1 MGFRDDRRLSA
12 IRDRRPPGPDLPR
25 SAGPLPGAPAAEP
38 PGASAAGSLLLA
50 VVLLGLA
57 TLPGPAAAQTVEVAV
72 EQENFRQGPGGTR
85 LATVNQGTRLQVLGT
100 QDRWRRVV
108 LEGWIW
114 NPSVQPTDRAGMDL
128 VVSAGEGENLR
139 DEPSGSARIAARLL
153 EGFLL
158 EQVEERGNWTRV
170 RRTAWIWGP
179 SVREVAAA
187 DDAVGETSGDTGP
200 DASDDAGDEDDDP
213 GSGADLLSERLVV
226 QGSSVRV
233 RVSPE
238 GDTVAT
244 LRPGADL
251 RVLSREGDWSRV
263 RFEGWVRTSE
273 VATADSTG
281 VRDELRPP
289 DLRANPDQYRGE
301 RIRWQVQFISL
312 ERAEAVRTDF
322 YEGEPFILARTRDG
336 SESFVYLAVSPELLS
351 EVEALE
357 PLERIEVLGRVRTG
371 RSALMG
377 APVLDLLALEPV
389 SGEG

>member
-1 MGFRDDRRLSA
+1 MGFRDDRRLRT
-12 IRDRRPPGPDLPR
+12 IRGRRTPGPDLPR
-25 SAGPLPGAPAAEP
+25 PAGLLPGASAAGP

-57 TLPGPAAAQTVEVAV
+57 TLPRPAAAQTVEVAV
-72 EQENFRQGPGGTR
+72 EQENFRRGPGGR
-85 LATVNQGTRLQVLGT
+85 VLATVNQDTRLQVLGA

-114 NPSVQPTDRAGMDL
+114 SPSVGPTDREGMDL
-128 VVSAGEGENLR
+128 VVTANGGENLR
-139 DEPSGSARIAARLL
+139 DEPSGSARIAARLR

-158 EQVEERGNWTRV
+158 EEVGERGNWRRV
-170 RRTAWIWGP
+170 RRTAWIWEG

-187 DDAVGETSGDTGP
+187 DDAAGETPGDTGP
-200 DASDDAGDEDDDP
+200 DASADAGP

-226 QGSSVRV
+226 QGGSVRV

-251 RVLSREGDWSRV
+251 RVLAREGDWSRV
-263 RFEGWVRTSE
+263 RLEGWVRTSE

-389 SGEG
+389 P

>member
-1 MGFRDDRRLSA
+1 
-12 IRDRRPPGPDLPR
+12 
-25 SAGPLPGAPAAEP
+25 
-38 PGASAAGSLLLA
+38 LA

-57 TLPGPAAAQTVEVAV
+57 TLPRPATAQTVEVAV
-72 EQENFRQGPGGTR
+72 EQENFRRGPGGR
-85 LATVNQGTRLQVLGT
+85 ILATVNQGTRLQVLGT
-100 QDRWRRVV
+100 QDRWRRAV

-114 NPSVQPTDRAGMDL
+114 SPSVQPTDREGMDL
-128 VVSAGEGENLR
+128 VVTADGGENLR
-139 DEPSGSARIAARLL
+139 DEPSGSARIAARLR

-170 RRTAWIWGP
+170 RRTAWIWEG
-179 SVREVAAA
+179 SVREVAPATGAA
-187 DDAVGETSGDTGP
+187 GEASGDTGP
-200 DASDDAGDEDDDP
+200 DASSDAGP

-226 QGSSVRV
+226 QGGSVRV

-251 RVLSREGDWSRV
+251 RVLAREGDWSRV
-263 RFEGWVRTSE
+263 RLEGWVRTSD

-357 PLERIEVLGRVRTG
+357 PLQRIEVLGRVRTG